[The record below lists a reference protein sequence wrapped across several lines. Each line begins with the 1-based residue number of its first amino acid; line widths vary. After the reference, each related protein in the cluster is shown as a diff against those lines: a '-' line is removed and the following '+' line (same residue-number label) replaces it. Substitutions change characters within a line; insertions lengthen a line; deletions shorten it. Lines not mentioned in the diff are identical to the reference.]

1 MADRTMNNVEIYLDT
16 RSAEQWAQVEKV
28 IPKGFVCVE
37 LSTGK
42 TKIKVGDGVNTY
54 AALPYVADELTKATI
69 IAALGY
75 TPLDEAKVGVA
86 EGVASLDAN
95 GLIPA
100 NQLPSYVDDVIEVDG
115 IDAAPQTG
123 ENGKIYVDTKTGKC
137 YRWSGTMYAEISKG
151 DLVTASDN
159 NGYIKVNG
167 TDVKVFEQTQAD
179 WNEADDKAPG
189 FIKNK
194 PVIPAGAVVD
204 SELSLTSENAVQNK
218 ILTAELNKKIDE
230 SDKLIL
236 NCSLS

>member
-1 MADRTMNNVEIYLDT
+1 MATRTMNNVEIYLDT
-16 RSAEQWAQVEKV
+16 RTAEQWGEVTKV

-37 LSTGK
+37 LGTGK
-42 TKIKVGDGVNTY
+42 TKIKVGDGVKTY

-86 EGVASLDAN
+86 NGVASLGEN
-95 GLIPA
+95 GQVPA
-100 NQLPSYVDDVIEVDG
+100 SQLPSYVSDVVEVDG
-115 IDAAPQTG
+115 IDKAPETG
-123 ENGKIYVDTKTGKC
+123 KTETIYIDTKTGKC

-167 TDVKVFEQTQAD
+167 TDVKVFEQVQAD
-179 WNEADDKAPG
+179 WAEDDTSAPG
-189 FIKNK
+189 YIKNK
-194 PVIPAGAVVD
+194 PAIPQGAVIDAVF
-204 SELSLTSENAVQNK
+204 SETSENAVQNK
-218 ILTAELNKKIDE
+218 VVTAEFKKKVDE

-236 NCSLS
+236 NCSI